1 MHDAGKPTA
10 LRPGGSKRLE
20 SDDLLVTGEL
30 MRSAYGVGT
39 FQQSDR
45 FLANSNLLRQ
55 RNNGRA
61 KNRRIS
67 GRREIA
73 RITTLNPDRSR
84 S

>member
-39 FQQSDR
+39 FQESDR
-45 FLANSNLLRQ
+45 FLANSNVLRR
-55 RNNGRA
+55 RNKGRKKQ
-61 KNRRIS
+61 KNK
-67 GRREIA
+67 REA
-73 RITTLNPDRSR
+73 
-84 S
+84 